1 MHEMHERWGKEEIET
16 TYQRIWTWKR
26 PKYWREEGLWWKEGV
41 WIERKERKIEIFEYE
56 INWVEPQVYI
66 ETCILIDRE
75 VSKMCWEQNL
85 DKSRGIKEVLTAK
98 NFDGSRRCRASIEQ
112 KKSSENWLDGSS
124 YLSRGIEQTETG
136 FFKEEKHK
144 TTIVSKVAKN
154 MRVVCETFARKHK
167 CLILWR

>member
-1 MHEMHERWGKEEIET
+1 M
-16 TYQRIWTWKR
+16 
-26 PKYWREEGLWWKEGV
+26 
-41 WIERKERKIEIFEYE
+41 
-56 INWVEPQVYI
+56 
-66 ETCILIDRE
+66 
-75 VSKMCWEQNL
+75 
-85 DKSRGIKEVLTAK
+85 LTAK

-124 YLSRGIEQTETG
+124 YLSRGIERNPKTLIQKACLERHRASIEQTKTM

-167 CLILWR
+167 CLIL